1 MRLLLSCSFFVY
13 KNEHMKCKL
22 PSNKVSF
29 KSIPYFT
36 IFVNMKF
43 SFQPY
48 VMCTGSCKLE
58 NKITPAVS
66 INDFFYS
73 KTLNVRN
80 SRYFG
85 IQDTENKISKPSDFG
100 LPLD

>member
-1 MRLLLSCSFFVY
+1 
-13 KNEHMKCKL
+13 
-22 PSNKVSF
+22 
-29 KSIPYFT
+29 
-36 IFVNMKF
+36 MKF

>member
-1 MRLLLSCSFFVY
+1 
-13 KNEHMKCKL
+13 
-22 PSNKVSF
+22 
-29 KSIPYFT
+29 
-36 IFVNMKF
+36 
-43 SFQPY
+43 
-48 VMCTGSCKLE
+48 MCTGSCKLE

-100 LPLD
+100 LPLN

>member
-1 MRLLLSCSFFVY
+1 
-13 KNEHMKCKL
+13 
-22 PSNKVSF
+22 
-29 KSIPYFT
+29 
-36 IFVNMKF
+36 
-43 SFQPY
+43 
-48 VMCTGSCKLE
+48 MCICKLE
-58 NKITPAVS
+58 NKIMPAVS

-80 SRYFG
+80 SRYFS